1 MIVKGR
7 CDDGFIWNSSVCECE
22 CNESCDAGEFLDFEN
37 GKCRKRLIDKLVEE
51 CSEKINANE
60 MVKNVTLNDHGK
72 VWESCTICIVLLII
86 TFIIITDIG
95 SIYSYFC

>member
-1 MIVKGR
+1 MQIRYKCCNDKQHWNNDKCRCECKQLIVKGR

-37 GKCRKRLIDKLVEE
+37 RKCRKRLIDKLVEE

-72 VWESCTICIVLLII
+72 V
-86 TFIIITDIG
+86 
-95 SIYSYFC
+95 